1 MDFSAVQ
8 KLNSPALPIV
18 IPKGRREGHISSAAV
33 NFEAALVVV
42 DNLVFGKRGKHLSEA
57 EIIVLKGAWD
67 DDDYEEVAENS
78 PYSLNYLQ
86 RRVAPPLWDLLSETI
101 GCGHRVGKKKL
112 RRILLEQVTKKY
124 PILSAS
130 IGKQRPSANGLVQV
144 MGSHLPDIS
153 SFYGRAKELTN
164 LKELVID
171 QRCVSLIGVAG
182 IGKSALAAK
191 LLTELSV
198 ESQPRFDCLIWKSVS
213 HAPLLQDLI
222 ADLIELTQPIEPEP
236 SLPKYTQ
243 AMQNVLIKQLQ
254 SQRYFIVLDECE
266 ALFQTNN
273 LEERLEYKL
282 FFRRLVEEQHKSCLL
297 LTSRVWPNEFDV
309 LIEADRPIQYLK
321 VEGLDPD
328 AAMQFLSAL
337 GLCNEEKRCSQLI
350 ETYRGNPLELKAV
363 SNRIHHFFASS
374 TEKFFQDPTTLVS
387 SRFQEMLNKVF
398 GQVLSNIQR
407 QIMIYLADKI
417 VLNFQYISFNKLVI
431 ELNQIYK
438 ISISTSE
445 LITALEGLE
454 KNSLIESSK
463 DPTTK
468 EISFTLQPVIKKYIT
483 TDPLGLVHTSD
494 ASQLLAMPTAAS
506 YAS

>member
-1 MDFSAVQ
+1 MA
-8 KLNSPALPIV
+8 
-18 IPKGRREGHISSAAV
+18 
-33 NFEAALVVV
+33 
-42 DNLVFGKRGKHLSEA
+42 
-57 EIIVLKGAWD
+57 
-67 DDDYEEVAENS
+67 Y
-78 PYSLNYLQ
+78 
-86 RRVAPPLWDLLSETI
+86 
-101 GCGHRVGKKKL
+101 L
-112 RRILLEQVTKKY
+112 RRAV
-124 PILSAS
+124 
-130 IGKQRPSANGLVQV
+130 
-144 MGSHLPDIS
+144 
-153 SFYGRAKELTN
+153 
-164 LKELVID
+164 LVIE
-171 QRCVSLIGVAG
+171 QRCVSLIGVPG

-191 LLTELSV
+191 LLTELSI
-198 ESQPRFDCLIWKSVS
+198 ESQPKFDCFIWKSVS
-213 HAPLLQDLI
+213 YAPLLQDLI
-222 ADLIELTQPIEPEP
+222 ADLIELTQPVEPEP
-236 SLPKYTQ
+236 GLPKYTQ
-243 AMQNVLIKQLQ
+243 AMLTVLIKQLQ

-273 LEERLEYKL
+273 LEDRLEYKL
-282 FFRRLVEEQHKSCLL
+282 FFRRLVEEQHKSCLF

-321 VEGLDPD
+321 LEGLDPD

-350 ETYRGNPLELKAV
+350 QTYRGNPLELKAV

-398 GQVLSNIQR
+398 GQGLSKIQR

-417 VLNFQYISFNKLVI
+417 VLNFQYISFNKLLMD
-431 ELNQIYK
+431 LNQTHK

-494 ASQLLAMPTAAS
+494 ASPTLAIAS
-506 YAS
+506 